1 MNCKSCGSQLN
12 EGTKFCEV
20 CGAPVQNDSAPTA
33 AQTAAPQFAQPAQG
47 APQYSQPMQ
56 GAAPQF
62 AQPMPGA
69 VDGSAAVPQKKSKKK
84 FIIIGII
91 VAVVLILLIAIVSSG
106 SSLDDEDYIDV
117 VKTGMPYAYP
127 DQTWGDA
134 LDDLCGSSGE
144 WESFMG
150 TVDDEDD
157 EIRCVEFNG
166 TATETGEDIRIQWKC
181 DEEPD
186 DDGTI
191 EYELRY
197 IEIDGENYSTD
208 DGMSTF
214 IDYMFVGQYEE

>member
-1 MNCKSCGSQLN
+1 MICKNCGSQVN
-12 EGTKFCEV
+12 EGTKFCES
-20 CGAPVQNDSAPTA
+20 CGAPVQNDSAATA
-33 AQTAAPQFAQPAQG
+33 ATAPQF
-47 APQYSQPMQ
+47 SQPVQ
-56 GAAPQF
+56 E
-62 AQPMPGA
+62 
-69 VDGSAAVPQKKSKKK
+69 SADVPVPKKKSKKK

-91 VAVVLILLIAIVSSG
+91 VAVVLILLIAIISSG

-127 DQTWGDA
+127 DQTWGEA

-144 WESFMG
+144 WKSFMG
-150 TVDDEDD
+150 TDEDNDDE
-157 EIRCVEFNG
+157 EVRCVEFNG
-166 TATETGEDIRIQWKC
+166 TVTETDEEIRIQWIC

-197 IEIDGENYSTD
+197 IEIDGENYTTD
-208 DGMSTF
+208 EGMSTF